1 MQLFLFLVQAN
12 SRQDSNALN
21 ALSTNFSIT
30 AAGSSDAG
38 GDSIPDN
45 SIPKTAN
52 VTTKHVKQNSF
63 DSGIADAAH
72 SFSSSGGSSSANGVL
87 SD

>member
-1 MQLFLFLVQAN
+1 MPLLLFLVQAN
-12 SRQDSNALN
+12 SRQDSNTLN
-21 ALSTNFSIT
+21 AASTNLSIT
-30 AAGSSDAG
+30 AAGSSDVG
-38 GDSIPDN
+38 EN
-45 SIPKTAN
+45 SIADSSIHKTAN

-72 SFSSSGGSSSANGVL
+72 SFSSSGGNSSANGVS